1 MKQKG
6 ETAMDQPGPT
16 PRLPADAGAA
26 EGDLRAPIRESWRR
40 CAAFGLDADRKPE
53 FGPLSAKRLAEMRE
67 QNRTLALSA
76 LPVMENLYRQIVDT
90 ESMIVLT
97 DAQGLILHSLGDDGF
112 LQRAE
117 KVALKPGVVWSESE
131 KGTNAIGT
139 AIATL
144 EPTLVHGPEHYL
156 TVNHFLTCSAVPID
170 DPHGRL
176 IGVLDVTGD
185 WRGYHRHT
193 MALVRMSASVIEN
206 SLFRGA
212 FPGDVALHFHA
223 RGELIGTLFEGVA
236 VFRADGAFVAANK
249 SAQFQFGMDLPQLR
263 GRSFAELFGVP
274 LPAVVNQ
281 LAVRLDRPVT
291 LTLPTGVRVLARVHA
306 GAAQPT
312 VHPRA
317 LEPAEAAPKPERG
330 RPAAA
335 GALEALDTG
344 DAQVKAVIDRV
355 RRVVGR
361 DIPILIQ
368 GETGTGKELLARAIH
383 DASPRARG
391 PFVAVN
397 CASIPEGLIESELFG
412 YEEGAFTGARKRG
425 CPGKIVQAD
434 GGTLFLDE
442 IGDMPLALQ
451 ARLLR
456 VLQERV
462 VTPLGSTRTQ
472 PVDVALV
479 CATHRRLKDAIAA
492 GAFREDLYYRLNGL
506 TVTLPPLRER
516 TDLEALVERILR
528 SLGADG
534 AGVRVAPDVLAAF
547 KRYRWPGNVRQLAAL
562 LRTAVAM
569 LDGGRELRLEH
580 LPEDFLEE
588 LADAAPSPPPPKPPA
603 AAPLGSLKLAAIEN
617 ALAEHAGNVSA
628 AARVLGIS
636 RNTIYR
642 HLARRS
648 TAAGDVTRSS
658 NVTKR
663 SNATPPSGLD

>member
-1 MKQKG
+1 MGQQ
-6 ETAMDQPGPT
+6 ARWP
-16 PRLPADAGAA
+16 LPPSSGNA
-26 EGDLRAPIRESWRR
+26 EQGDVRAPIEASWRR
-40 CAAFGLDADRKPE
+40 CAGFGLDRGREPD
-53 FGPLSAKRLAEMRE
+53 FGPLSPRRLAEMRE
-67 QNRTLALSA
+67 QNRTLTMNA

-156 TVNHFLTCSAVPID
+156 TVNHFLTCSAAPIT

-223 RGELIGTLFEGVA
+223 RGELIGTLFEGIA
-236 VFRADGAFVAANK
+236 IFRADGTCVAANK
-249 SAQFQFGMDLPQLR
+249 SALFQFGMDLPQLR

-281 LAVRLDRPVT
+281 LAVRLDRPVS

-306 GAAQPT
+306 GAAQPAT
-312 VHPRA
+312 HPCA
-317 LEPAEAAPKPERG
+317 LEPARAQVRPRAAAAP
-330 RPAAA
+330 AA
-335 GALEALDTG
+335 GTLEALDTG
-344 DAQVKAVIDRV
+344 DAQVKAVIERV

-361 DIPILIQ
+361 DIPVLIQ

-383 DASPRARG
+383 NASPRARG

-462 VTPLGSTRTQ
+462 VTPLGSTRAQ
-472 PVDVALV
+472 PVDIAIV

-492 GAFREDLYYRLNGL
+492 GTFREDLYYRLNGL

-516 TDLEALVERILR
+516 TDLETLVERVLA
-528 SLGADG
+528 SLGAEA
-534 AGVRVAPDVLAAF
+534 AGVRVAPDVVAAF
-547 KRYRWPGNVRQLAAL
+547 RRSRWPGNVRQLASL

-569 LDGGRELRLEH
+569 LDGGRELRREH

-588 LADAAPSPPPPKPPA
+588 IEEIEHSAPAPVVTPRGPNIGEPLDA
-603 AAPLGSLKLAAIEN
+603 LKRSAIEK
-617 ALAEHAGNVSA
+617 AIAEHGGNVSA
-628 AARVLGIS
+628 AARALGIS

-642 HLARRS
+642 HVARCSDSRR
-648 TAAGDVTRSS
+648 TVAGVP
-658 NVTKR
+658 KR
-663 SNATPPSGLD
+663 SNASAGAADG

>member
-1 MKQKG
+1 MEQQ
-6 ETAMDQPGPT
+6 ARGP
-16 PRLPADAGAA
+16 LPPSSGDAEQG
-26 EGDLRAPIRESWRR
+26 GVRAPIEASWRR
-40 CAAFGLDADRKPE
+40 CAGFGLDRGREPD
-53 FGPLSAKRLAEMRE
+53 FGPLSARRLTEMRE
-67 QNRTLALSA
+67 QNRTLTLNA

-97 DAQGLILHSLGDDGF
+97 DAHGLILHSLGDDGF

-156 TVNHFLTCSAVPID
+156 TVNHFLTCSAAPIA

-223 RGELIGTLFEGVA
+223 RGELIGTLFEGIA
-236 VFRADGAFVAANK
+236 IFRADGALVAANK
-249 SAQFQFGMDLPQLR
+249 SALFQFGMDLPQLR
-263 GRSFAELFGVP
+263 GRGFAELFGVP

-281 LAVRLDRPVT
+281 LAVRLDRPVS

-306 GAAQPT
+306 GSAQPAA
-312 VHPRA
+312 HPRA
-317 LEPAEAAPKPERG
+317 LEPARREMRPRAAAT
-330 RPAAA
+330 PAA
-335 GALEALDTG
+335 GTLEALDTG
-344 DAQVKAVIDRV
+344 DAQVKAVIERV

-361 DIPILIQ
+361 DIPVLIQ

-383 DASPRARG
+383 NASPRARG

-462 VTPLGSTRTQ
+462 VTPLGSTRAQ
-472 PVDVALV
+472 PVDVAIV

-492 GAFREDLYYRLNGL
+492 GTFREDLYYRLNGL

-516 TDLEALVERILR
+516 TDLETLVERVLA
-528 SLGADG
+528 SLGAEA
-534 AGVRVAPDVLAAF
+534 AGVRVAPEVLGMF
-547 KRYRWPGNVRQLAAL
+547 RRHRWPGNVRQLASL

-569 LDGGRELRLEH
+569 LDGGRELQRHH
-580 LPEDFLEE
+580 LPEDFLDEVEE
-588 LADAAPSPPPPKPPA
+588 VAGPPA
-603 AAPLGSLKLAAIEN
+603 ATAGPAGLACGPLDSLKVAAIER
-617 ALAEHAGNVSA
+617 ALAEHGGNVSA

-642 HLARRS
+642 CFARRPG
-648 TAAGDVTRSS
+648 ARPVVAGSGTVS
-658 NVTKR
+658 KR
-663 SNATPPSGLD
+663 SNAPPPAGAS